1 MSEKQLSKRVKDL
14 RNRRG
19 ISQELL
25 AENSGLSLRTIQRI
39 ENGETEPRGDTL
51 KRLADTLN
59 VTPDELIEW
68 KQAEDNSYL
77 YYLNLSALAFL
88 VFPVLGIIVPSILW
102 INKKDK
108 IKNVYRIG
116 ADILNFQ
123 ITWNIIFFITIP
135 LFLVLRTYWT
145 FEAIENAGDISPALV
160 TDSMKKVLLFYLIS
174 LLFLYGYN
182 LVFIVVNAVRTLKG
196 KSVKYFP
203 RIQFVR

>member
-1 MSEKQLSKRVKDL
+1 MSEKKLSKRVKDL

-25 AENSGLSLRTIQRI
+25 AEDSGLSLRTIQRI

-88 VFPVLGIIVPSILW
+88 VFPVLGIIVPSVLW
-102 INKKDK
+102 VNKKDK
-108 IKNVYRIG
+108 IKNVYKMG

-135 LFLVLRTYWT
+135 LFLVLRMV
-145 FEAIENAGDISPALV
+145 FMFDAIEKAGDISAAV
-160 TDSMKKVLLFYLIS
+160 VADSMKKVLLSYSIS

-182 LVFIVVNAVRTLKG
+182 LVFIIINAVRTIRG

-203 RIQFVR
+203 KIKFIK

>member
-1 MSEKQLSKRVKDL
+1 MSEKKLSKRVKDL

-25 AENSGLSLRTIQRI
+25 AEDSGLSLRTIQRI

-88 VFPVLGIIVPSILW
+88 VFPVLGIIIPSVLW
-102 INKKDK
+102 VNKKDK
-108 IKNVYRIG
+108 IKNVYKMG

-135 LFLVLRTYWT
+135 LFLVLRMV
-145 FEAIENAGDISPALV
+145 FMFDAIEKAGDISPAIV
-160 TDSMKKVLLFYLIS
+160 ADSMKRVLLSYSII

-182 LVFIVVNAVRTLKG
+182 LVFVVVNSVRAAKG
-196 KSVKYFP
+196 KTVKYLPKIKF
-203 RIQFVR
+203 IK

>member
-1 MSEKQLSKRVKDL
+1 MSEKQLSKRVKEL

-25 AENSGLSLRTIQRI
+25 AEDSGLSLRTIQRI

-68 KQAEDNSYL
+68 KQAEDKSYL

-88 VFPVLGIIVPSILW
+88 VFPILGIIVPSVLW
-102 INKKDK
+102 VNKKDK
-108 IKNVYRIG
+108 IKNVYKMG

-123 ITWNIIFFITIP
+123 ITWNIIFFMTIP
-135 LFLVLRTYWT
+135 LFLALRTYWT
-145 FEAIENAGDISPALV
+145 FEAIEKAEHISPAIIM
-160 TDSMKKVLLFYLIS
+160 TSIKEVLSIYIIV
-174 LLFLYGYN
+174 LLFLYCYN
-182 LVFIVVNAVRTLKG
+182 LLFVIVNSVRAAKG
-196 KSVKYFP
+196 ETVKYFP
-203 RIQFVR
+203 RIRFIR

>member
-1 MSEKQLSKRVKDL
+1 M
-14 RNRRG
+14 
-19 ISQELL
+19 
-25 AENSGLSLRTIQRI
+25 SLRTIQRI

-88 VFPVLGIIVPSILW
+88 VFPVLGIIVPSVLW
-102 INKKDK
+102 VNKKDK
-108 IKNVYRIG
+108 IKNVYKMG

-135 LFLVLRTYWT
+135 LFLVLRMV
-145 FEAIENAGDISPALV
+145 FMFDAIEKAGDISAAV
-160 TDSMKKVLLFYLIS
+160 VADSMKKVLLSYSIS

-182 LVFIVVNAVRTLKG
+182 LVFIIINAVRTIRG

-203 RIQFVR
+203 KIKFIK

>member
-1 MSEKQLSKRVKDL
+1 MSEKKLSKRVKDL

-25 AENSGLSLRTIQRI
+25 AEDSGLSLRTIQRI

-88 VFPVLGIIVPSILW
+88 VFPVLGIIVPSVLW
-102 INKKDK
+102 VNKKDK
-108 IKNVYRIG
+108 IKNVYKMG

-135 LFLVLRTYWT
+135 LYLY
-145 FEAIENAGDISPALV
+145 AGS
-160 TDSMKKVLLFYLIS
+160 
-174 LLFLYGYN
+174 
-182 LVFIVVNAVRTLKG
+182 
-196 KSVKYFP
+196 
-203 RIQFVR
+203 